1 MTYPHAVV
9 WIDHREAKV
18 VDFTS
23 DAVHRT
29 TLHSESASRR
39 VHHRAGS
46 VGSGHAKDDHH
57 FFDQV
62 VEAIGSA
69 REVLVVGPGEA
80 KHSFKRYVSERHGDV
95 AKRVVGVETA
105 DHPTDGELLAMA
117 RRSFKRIDGLLGA

>member
-23 DAVHRT
+23 DAAHRT
-29 TLHSESASRR
+29 EVRSEHASRR

-69 REVLVVGPGEA
+69 REVLVVGPGEV
-80 KHSFKRYVSERHGDV
+80 KQSFVRDLSARHAEL
-95 AKRVVGVETA
+95 AKRVVGVESA

>member
-23 DAVHRT
+23 DAVHRST
-29 TLHSESASRR
+29 VRSAHASRR

-80 KHSFKRYVSERHGDV
+80 KQACVSDLSARHGDV
-95 AKRVVGVETA
+95 AKRVVGVESA

>member
-1 MTYPHAVV
+1 MTYAHAVV

-23 DAVHRT
+23 DAAHRT
-29 TLHSESASRR
+29 EVRSEHASRR
-39 VHHRAGS
+39 VHHRAGT

-80 KHSFKRYVSERHGDV
+80 KQAFVRDLSARHPEV
-95 AKRVVGVETA
+95 AKRVVGVESA

-117 RRSFKRIDGLLGA
+117 RRSFTRIDGLLGA